1 MAKLEQ
7 IQARIKKLE
16 AQAETL
22 LKAKSSSAMKQIHD
36 LMQKHN
42 LTAADI
48 AAYSG
53 PGRKGRRG
61 RVAAAG
67 PAASSAKSAA
77 KSKLPPKYR
86 DPKTGATWSGH
97 ARPPA
102 WIKSVK
108 DRSKFLIDGVDTSSL
123 KAEAKP
129 ASRKTAAKTS
139 AAKKTVVKKTVAK
152 KTAAK
157 KAARKA
163 VATKRVAPKSSAP
176 ARRGRPPMKKV
187 AAKRVVGRKA
197 ATKTVEAVPTP
208 SPTPEAATA
217 TA

>member
-1 MAKLEQ
+1 MARIEQ

-16 AQAETL
+16 AQAEAL
-22 LKAKSSSAMKQIHD
+22 LKVKSSSAMKQIHD

-42 LTAADI
+42 LTAADV

-53 PGRKGRRG
+53 PRRRGRPG

-67 PAASSAKSAA
+67 RPASSAKSAV
-77 KSKLPPKYR
+77 KDKLPPKYR

-102 WIKSVK
+102 WIKDVK
-108 DRSKFLIDGVDTSSL
+108 DRSKFLIAGVDTSSV

-129 ASRKTAAKTS
+129 ASRKAAAKTKV
-139 AAKKTVVKKTVAK
+139 AKKTGAKKTAVK

-187 AAKRVVGRKA
+187 AAKRVGRKA
-197 ATKTVEAVPTP
+197 ASKTAETAPTP

>member
-1 MAKLEQ
+1 MARLEQ

-16 AQAETL
+16 AQAEAL

-42 LTAADI
+42 LTAADV

-53 PGRKGRRG
+53 PRRRG
-61 RVAAAG
+61 RPGKVAAAG
-67 PAASSAKSAA
+67 RPASSAKSAV

-102 WIKSVK
+102 WIKDVK
-108 DRSKFLIDGVDTSSL
+108 DRSKFLIDGVDTSPL

-129 ASRKTAAKTS
+129 VSRKAAAKTRV
-139 AAKKTVVKKTVAK
+139 AKKTVAKKTVAK
-152 KTAAK
+152 KTA
-157 KAARKA
+157 RKA
-163 VATKRVAPKSSAP
+163 VATKRAAPKSSAP

-187 AAKRVVGRKA
+187 AAKRAVGRKA
-197 ATKTVEAVPTP
+197 AAKTAETAQTS